1 MEPRSGIAFVGRSM
15 VIDPW
20 GTVVATASDEEGV
33 ITTEIDLNFADEIKG
48 RYPLMDQRRP
58 DMYTHIGKPKKKV
71 PLYKKPDLSR

>member
-1 MEPRSGIAFVGRSM
+1 FVGRSM

-33 ITTEIDLNFADEIKG
+33 ITTEIDLNFADEVKR

-58 DMYTHIGKPKKKV
+58 DMYTHIGKPKDQV
-71 PLYKKPDLSR
+71 PLYK